1 MITMI
6 KNKRGQESPLKNLFV
21 MFLLVAAVGFAMFS
35 FINEGLV
42 AEYDTPELDNE
53 AQFTVFQNSTGE
65 VTGELEKIRSTL
77 ASGDSSTSDIIQVM
91 VGRGFSALTTLL
103 TAPFKIANGI
113 IGIAFEA
120 IGLPNELKNIA
131 SFGILVIVLFGIIA
145 LIMKVRA

>member
-1 MITMI
+1 MITMN
-6 KNKRGQESPLKNLFV
+6 NKRGQESPLKNLFI
-21 MFLLVAAVGFAMFS
+21 MFLLVAAVGFSMFS
-35 FINEGLV
+35 FINEGLIT
-42 AEYDTPELDNE
+42 EYDTPELVNTD
-53 AQFTVFQNSTGE
+53 QFTVFQNSTGK
-65 VTGELEKIRSTL
+65 VTGELETIRATL
-77 ASGDSSTSDIIQVM
+77 AEGEPSTIEIIEVM